1 MCVCVLAHFSGGLC
15 RSLHSPCNTEKPE
28 LTSIFGSSYIH
39 TVPYMEVNSDSVAKG
54 ASTGVFIILATL
66 KSPS

>member
-1 MCVCVLAHFSGGLC
+1 MGASTGVCIVLATLK
-15 RSLHSPCNTEKPE
+15 NTE